1 MTLNRYFLRAF
12 SALGLT
18 LLLAGMASAQTPASA
33 LVPLQATL
41 LTGERFELGALKGKV
56 VMLFY
61 WSTQCAVC
69 RSHLPELRA
78 NLAGWK
84 DKPFELVTVNVDKNQ
99 TEWRAYEKIL
109 AQTSAVRP
117 TAVWQGDLVLAKLP
131 VTVVLDLQGR
141 EAARHEGRIA
151 PEAWDDVA
159 ALLP

>member
-12 SALGLT
+12 RALGLT

-33 LVPLQATL
+33 PIPLQATL
-41 LTGERFELGALKGKV
+41 LTGERFELSALKGKV

-131 VTVVLDLQGR
+131 VTVVLDVQGR

-159 ALLP
+159 TLLP

>member
-1 MTLNRYFLRAF
+1 MTLNRYFFRACT
-12 SALGLT
+12 ALGLT

-33 LVPLQATL
+33 PIPLQATL
-41 LTGERFELGALKGKV
+41 LTGERFELSALKGKV

-99 TEWRAYEKIL
+99 TEWRDYEKIL

-117 TAVWQGDLVLAKLP
+117 TAVWQGDLMLAKLP
-131 VTVVLDLQGR
+131 VTVVLDMQGR
-141 EAARHEGRIA
+141 EVAHHEGRIA

-159 ALLP
+159 AWLP

>member
-12 SALGLT
+12 RALGLT

-33 LVPLQATL
+33 PIPLQATL
-41 LTGERFELGALKGKV
+41 LTGERFDLSALKGKV

>member
-1 MTLNRYFLRAF
+1 MTLNRYFFRACR
-12 SALGLT
+12 ALGLT

-33 LVPLQATL
+33 PIPLQATL
-41 LTGERFELGALKGKV
+41 LTGERFELSALKGKV

-99 TEWRAYEKIL
+99 TEWRDYEKIL

-117 TAVWQGDLVLAKLP
+117 TAVWQGDLMLAKLP
-131 VTVVLDLQGR
+131 VTVVLDVQGR
-141 EAARHEGRIA
+141 EATRHEGRIA

>member
-1 MTLNRYFLRAF
+1 MNLNHYFLRAL

-18 LLLAGMASAQTPASA
+18 LLLAGYTSAQTPAPA
-33 LVPLQATL
+33 PIPLQATT
-41 LTGERFELGALKGKV
+41 LTGERFALGALKGKV
-56 VMLFY
+56 VMLFF

-84 DKPFELVTVNVDKNQ
+84 DRPFELVTVNMDKNQ
-99 TEWRAYEKIL
+99 AEWRAYEKIV
-109 AQTSAVRP
+109 AQTSTVRP
-117 TAVWQGDLVLAKLP
+117 TAVWQGDLALAKLP
-131 VTVVLDLQGR
+131 VTVVLDVQGR
-141 EAARHEGRIA
+141 EVARHEGRIA

>member
-1 MTLNRYFLRAF
+1 MTLNRYFFRACR
-12 SALGLT
+12 ALGLT

-33 LVPLQATL
+33 PIPLQATL
-41 LTGERFELGALKGKV
+41 LTGERFELSALKGKV

-99 TEWRAYEKIL
+99 PEWRAYEKIV

-117 TAVWQGDLVLAKLP
+117 TAVWQGDLMLAKLP
-131 VTVVLDLQGR
+131 VTVVLDMQGR
-141 EAARHEGRIA
+141 EVAHHEGRIA

-159 ALLP
+159 AWLP

>member
-1 MTLNRYFLRAF
+1 MTLNRYFSRAF

-18 LLLAGMASAQTPASA
+18 LMLAGFTSAQTPAPTPI
-33 LVPLQATL
+33 PLQATT
-41 LTGERFELGALKGKV
+41 LTGERFALGTLKGKV
-56 VMLFY
+56 VMLFF

-84 DKPFELVTVNVDKNQ
+84 DRPFELVTVNVDKDQ
-99 TEWRAYEKIL
+99 TEWRAYEKIV
-109 AQTSAVRP
+109 AQTSSVRP
-117 TAVWQGDLVLAKLP
+117 TAVWQGDLTLAKLP
-131 VTVVLDLQGR
+131 VTVVLDVQGR
-141 EAARHEGRIA
+141 EVARHEGRIA